1 MRRLLRRYRPFLVAL
16 ALLVLALA
24 LRPAAGAARDI
35 GLTGDKEEPRD
46 TAVLDDV
53 ATTEVVGDVATAL
66 VRVFSYA
73 PDDVA
78 ATEQA
83 AGRELSGRAL
93 EEYWRLFAQVR
104 RQAPAQRVTL
114 ATRVVRAGVVSLTG
128 DTARLLVFLDQTA
141 TRAGGPDGTPA
152 AAQLTVTAHRDR
164 GHWTITGLTSA

>member
-1 MRRLLRRYRPFLVAL
+1 MRRPRRLSRPFSVAL
-16 ALLVLALA
+16 VLAVLALA
-24 LRPAAGAARDI
+24 LRPAAGPARDLLD
-35 GLTGDKEEPRD
+35 GEENPRD

-53 ATTEVVGDVATAL
+53 ATTEVIGDVSTAL
-66 VRVFSYA
+66 ARVFSYA

-93 EEYWRLFAQVR
+93 DEYRRLFVQVR

-114 ATRVVRAGVVSLTG
+114 TTRVARAGVVSLTG

-141 TRAGGPDGTPA
+141 TRAGAPDGTPA
-152 AAQLTVTAHRDR
+152 AAQLMVTAHRDR
-164 GHWTITGLTSA
+164 GHWTITALTSV

>member
-1 MRRLLRRYRPFLVAL
+1 MRRPLRLYRPFSVAL
-16 ALLVLALA
+16 ALVVLALA
-24 LRPAAGAARDI
+24 LRPAAGLARGN
-35 GLTGDKEEPRD
+35 GLTGDETSGD

-53 ATTEVVGDVATAL
+53 ATTEVIGDVSTAL
-66 VRVFSYA
+66 VHVFSYA

-78 ATEQA
+78 ATGQA

-93 EEYWRLFAQVR
+93 EEYRRLFAQVR
-104 RQAPAQRVTL
+104 QQAPAQRVTL

-152 AAQLTVTAHRDR
+152 AAQLMVTAHRDR